1 MDAGEQTHEPMVTP
15 EHEPEH
21 EPEIQHGPGNDPA
34 QAGAPATRAEA
45 DELLQG
51 LAGPGTSLRDD
62 QWRAIDGL
70 VNRRERMLVVQR
82 TGWGKSAV
90 YFIAAKLLRRRGRG
104 ASVII
109 SPLLA
114 LMRNQVAAARRAG
127 IEAETVNSANMTEW
141 DDIQRRVAGGGV
153 DVLLVSPERL
163 NNPQFRDDVLPELA
177 RAAGM
182 VVVDEAHC
190 ISDWGHDF
198 RPDYR
203 RIRDLLAGLGAGVP
217 VLATTATANDRV
229 VEDVR
234 SQLGDGTGV
243 LRGGLDRESLR
254 LNVVRLRDTTK
265 RPAWLA
271 SHLRELP
278 GSGIIYCLT
287 VAAAEDLAEAL
298 TAAGYEVA
306 AYTGRTDA
314 AERERLEAALLGNE
328 VKALVA
334 TSALGMGFD
343 KPDLGFVV
351 HMGAP
356 GSPISYYQ
364 QIGRAGRG
372 TDRAE
377 VVLLPGAE
385 DRDIWEYF
393 ASLSFP
399 AEDVVR
405 SLLDELASY
414 GDQPASTARLETA
427 VDLSRSRLDQVLK
440 VLDVDGAVRRVRG
453 GWVATGAPWEY
464 DAARYGGLAAAR
476 KAEQDAMIAY
486 ERLGEGAGG
495 AASSGKP
502 AGDAGAGNPGVGNP
516 GVDGPSSSPGAP
528 DPDACRMLFLR
539 RQLDDPTAT
548 GPCGRCDNCTGRHLS
563 PDVDARIDDV
573 VRARLTEPGVRIP
586 ARKQWPTGLDRLM
599 AGGDGLGRAGS
610 TLGATGLRV
619 PLKGKIVGIGDGR
632 AIGRLNDIARGPAL
646 SELLAEASWRPNA
659 AEWKRD
665 RTLRDLVDVLAGWDW
680 DVRPDTIVAL
690 VTHDA
695 VEGVDGGAAGTAD
708 SPDSGGPMSSAEH
721 GSALDEMVV
730 ACAIAISDIG
740 RMGFAGVLPVRY
752 GSRAVEAQNS
762 AYRVAGLADRWDW
775 AAISD
780 LELGDGPI
788 LLVTDCVDT
797 GWSVTLAA
805 AALASATGR
814 EVLPLALASRG

>member
-1 MDAGEQTHEPMVTP
+1 MTAGDQTQPTSP
-15 EHEPEH
+15 ST
-21 EPEIQHGPGNDPA
+21 D
-34 QAGAPATRAEA
+34 GALGPATRAEA

-62 QWRAIDGL
+62 QWTAIDAL
-70 VNRRERMLVVQR
+70 VNRRERLLVVQR

-127 IEAETVNSANMTEW
+127 IRAETVNSANMTEW
-141 DDIQRRVAGGGV
+141 DDIQRRVAGGEV

-163 NNPQFRDDVLPELA
+163 NNPQFRDDVLPSLA

-203 RIRDLLAGLGAGVP
+203 RIRDLLVGLGAGVP

-399 AEDVVR
+399 AEEVVR
-405 SLLDELASY
+405 SLLAELETY

-464 DAARYGGLAAAR
+464 DAARYGGLAEAR
-476 KAEQDAMIAY
+476 KAEQNAMIAY
-486 ERLGEGAGG
+486 ERLGDGAAAGGTTEDAAGTNGAPEVDVAAGG
-495 AASSGKP
+495 AGASSS
-502 AGDAGAGNPGVGNP
+502 NR
-516 GVDGPSSSPGAP
+516 SP

-563 PDVDARIDDV
+563 PEVDADVDDV

-599 AGGDGLGRAGS
+599 AGGDGHGRAGA

-619 PLKGKIVGIGDGR
+619 PLKGKIHGIGEGR
-632 AIGRLNDIARGPAL
+632 ALGRLNDIARGPAL
-646 SELLAEASWRPNA
+646 TQLLADASWRPDA
-659 AEWKRD
+659 SRWKQD
-665 RTLRDLVDVLAGWDW
+665 RTLRSVVEVLAGWDW
-680 DVRPDTIVAL
+680 DVRPDTVVAL
-690 VTHDA
+690 VTHD
-695 VEGVDGGAAGTAD
+695 VVDASAGAALEAG
-708 SPDSGGPMSSAEH
+708 SPAH

-730 ACAIAISDIG
+730 ACAIAVSDIG
-740 RMGFAGVLPVRY
+740 RMAFGGVLPVRD
-752 GSRAVEAQNS
+752 GSRPVDAQNS

-775 AAISD
+775 AAIGD
-780 LELGDGPI
+780 IELGDGPI
-788 LLVTDCVDT
+788 LLVTDCIDT

-814 EVLPLALASRG
+814 GVLPLALAARG